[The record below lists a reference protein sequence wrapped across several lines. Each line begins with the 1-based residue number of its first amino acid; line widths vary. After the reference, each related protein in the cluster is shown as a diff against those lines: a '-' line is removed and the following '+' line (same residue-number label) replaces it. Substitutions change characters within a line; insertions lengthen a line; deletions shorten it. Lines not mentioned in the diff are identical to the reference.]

1 MPLMKRYE
9 FRLNI
14 PAHAYLDYYRGAIKQ
29 VRVTSG
35 TGQTLQFPAAL
46 LTAFVT
52 ETGVHGRF
60 VLTCD
65 DEHKGA
71 KLERAA

>member
-1 MPLMKRYE
+1 MQPMKRFE
-9 FRLNI
+9 FQLSI

-29 VRVTSG
+29 VRVVG
-35 TGQTLQFPAAL
+35 VTGETLQFPAAL
-46 LTAFVT
+46 LTRFVT

-65 DEHKGA
+65 DDNKGA
-71 KLERAA
+71 KLERLA